1 MAPGGMTHSAI
12 YFVHH
17 GETEWNRAG
26 RFQGRHDSPLTP
38 EGRRQAMR
46 VASLLAREL
55 PPPRQVALVTSPLG
69 RAMTTAGIIADA
81 LDLPIVSDNRLS
93 ELSLGDWEGLTR
105 EEIEARS
112 GTPLA
117 GASRFDWYLRVP
129 GAEDVAAVLAR
140 LREWLAERRETTI
153 AVGHGVSGR
162 LLRGLYAGLD
172 RDAAVKQ
179 PVVRDGVF
187 KLAGGAITFI
197 PGQTE
202 GEPP

>member
-1 MAPGGMTHSAI
+1 MAASGMSEPAI

-38 EGRRQAMR
+38 EGRHQVMR
-46 VASLLAREL
+46 IAALLAREL
-55 PPPRQVALVTSPLG
+55 PPPRDAVLVTSPLG

-81 LDLPIVSDNRLS
+81 LDLAIHSDDRLA
-93 ELSLGDWEGLTR
+93 ELSLGAWEGLTR

-112 GTPLA
+112 GVALA

-129 GAEDVAAVLAR
+129 GAEDVAAMLAR
-140 LREWLAERRETTI
+140 LKAWLAERRQTTI
-153 AVGHGVSGR
+153 AVGHGVAGR

-172 RDAAVKQ
+172 RDAALTQ
-179 PVVRDGVF
+179 PVMRDSVF
-187 KLAGGAITFI
+187 KLAGGAITVI
-197 PGQTE
+197 APSEDQR
-202 GEPP
+202 